1 LRAGDGQPQL
11 LDVVDADQVQRAS
24 TKVRCPSGSPST
36 RAEATTADTNT
47 ARRSRNRDNRALVID
62 PDRPPAFTLLRQSEL
77 SDPAHFQDT
86 VNEIAGAGVPSSPVT
101 AAMRDVFQSLGGIIL
116 AADASFAKSND
127 EVVISTGSDSYFLYR
142 T

>member
-1 LRAGDGQPQL
+1 
-11 LDVVDADQVQRAS
+11 
-24 TKVRCPSGSPST
+24 
-36 RAEATTADTNT
+36 
-47 ARRSRNRDNRALVID
+47 LVID